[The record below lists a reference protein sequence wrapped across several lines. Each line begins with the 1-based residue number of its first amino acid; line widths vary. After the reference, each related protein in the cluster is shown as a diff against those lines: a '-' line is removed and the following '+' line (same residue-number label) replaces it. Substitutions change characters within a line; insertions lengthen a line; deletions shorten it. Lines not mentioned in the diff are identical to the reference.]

1 MIPQLSILISTCDKF
16 SDLWEAHIN
25 LYRKNWQGDFCK
37 TYLVTDKATSRCFD
51 GVEIIVA
58 DEGLDFPMRIKY
70 ALDFIETPYV
80 LLTLDDYFLIE
91 NVDNEKI
98 KYLVERSEAER
109 IDYLLLYD
117 RRITK
122 EKYYK
127 PIEKITPIE
136 LNKKYALTLY
146 PAIWSVEFL
155 RKTVPGNLSPWL
167 YEASL
172 TQAAIKENANCQ
184 FSQAGT
190 FDILDVIRKGKV
202 LHKAKYYFTKNNI
215 NLGDRPAISRMIEVK
230 LAIMDWISWYSPKWL
245 FRIVKKT
252 AKRFGMTFYSDN

>member
-1 MIPQLSILISTCDKF
+1 MISKLSILISTCDKF
-16 SDLWEAHIN
+16 SDLWEAHID
-25 LYRKNWQGDFCK
+25 LYLKNWHGGFCK
-37 TYLVTDKATSRCFD
+37 TYLVTDKATTRHFED
-51 GVEIIVA
+51 VKIIVA
-58 DEGLDFPMRIKY
+58 DNGLDFPMRIKY

-80 LLTLDDYFLIE
+80 LLTLDDYFLFK
-91 NVDNEKI
+91 NVYNEKI
-98 KYLVERSEAER
+98 KYLVDCCETQS

-117 RRITK
+117 RRMTK
-122 EKYYK
+122 EKHYK
-127 PIEKITPIE
+127 SIETITPID

-155 RKTVPGNLSPWL
+155 RKTVPGNLSPWH
-167 YEASL
+167 YEVSL

-202 LHKAKYYFTKNNI
+202 LHKAKHYFTQNNI
-215 NLGDRPAISRMIEVK
+215 NIGDRPTISRIIEVR
-230 LAIMDWISWYSPKWL
+230 LAFMDWISWYSPRWL

-252 AKRFGMTFYSDN
+252 AKRFGLKFYSDN